1 MTICTYQLKHYNE
14 TVYSHFCFSSSLN
27 PSFIVVNHN
36 CQSRIE
42 NRIKNIVKDIIFED
56 SIRKVIHWFYIERI
70 KSWIIID
77 SWLVCLDNKNFAFSE
92 EESILKEGKWFSD
105 LKEKCL
111 KNLRK
116 YWIGNWVLEEQ
127 IVKIK
132 KNELRMDEKRM
143 NEILNQEI
151 LNWWNDK

>member
-1 MTICTYQLKHYNE
+1 MTICTYHLKHYND
-14 TVYSHFCFSSSLN
+14 TVYSH
-27 PSFIVVNHN
+27 FIVVNHN

-56 SIRKVIHWFYIERI
+56 SIRKVIIWFYIERI

-92 EESILKEGKWFSD
+92 EKSILKEGKWFSD

-132 KNELRMDEKRM
+132 KKWIENGWKTNE
-143 NEILNQEI
+143 
-151 LNWWNDK
+151 WNTESRNIELMKW